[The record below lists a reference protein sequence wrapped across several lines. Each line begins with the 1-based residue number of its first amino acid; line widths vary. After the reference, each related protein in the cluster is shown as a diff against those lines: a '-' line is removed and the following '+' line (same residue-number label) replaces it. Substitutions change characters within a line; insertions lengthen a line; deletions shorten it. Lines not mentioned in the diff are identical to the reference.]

1 MTVPDREFPLSPR
14 SVRDLRVG
22 DFWAVTLSDGTLGC
36 LQVTD
41 LRKSGPGALK
51 SLIAGVLDWRGSSQP
66 THHELAGRRVLI
78 QGLTR
83 IEAFTKT
90 GSQIVGNSDDTIG
103 ASELASNFRDFE
115 VGTVH
120 HVWGWRALPQIV
132 ERKLGEKAP
141 GR

>member
-1 MTVPDREFPLSPR
+1 VPDRKFPLSPT
-14 SVRDLRVG
+14 SARDLRVG

-41 LRKSGPGALK
+41 LRKSGRGTLK
-51 SLIAGVLDWRGSSQP
+51 LLIAGVVDWRGSHQP
-66 THHELAGRRVLI
+66 NHLELSGRRVLI

-90 GSQIVGNSDDTIG
+90 GSQILGNSDDTIG

-120 HVWGWRALPQIV
+120 HVWGWSALPQIV
-132 ERKLGEKAP
+132 ERELGGKAL